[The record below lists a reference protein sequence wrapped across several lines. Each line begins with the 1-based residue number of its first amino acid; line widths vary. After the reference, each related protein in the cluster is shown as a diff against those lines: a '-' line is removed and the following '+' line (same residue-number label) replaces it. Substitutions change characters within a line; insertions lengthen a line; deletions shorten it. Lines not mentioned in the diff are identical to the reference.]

1 VADVLFPL
9 LLIGNLPAGLEFIV
23 LLAAAVTGVYT
34 LHKYVWKPIRAFNTK
49 INRGM
54 DTLLGYSP
62 VLDPATGREIQ
73 AATPPLANRVYE
85 LEKANSQIAEALQT
99 LAKTQKAVVR
109 LEEAW
114 NKRETAGM
122 QIIQEWTDWREH
134 HEKEAAQREERLAEW
149 DQWRQEQTVMVEAM
163 KNSHDL
169 PHKDA

>member
-1 VADVLFPL
+1 MIFVLLPPAL
-9 LLIGNLPAGLEFIV
+9 SGLPAWLELIV
-23 LLAAAVTGVYT
+23 LLGAALGAVITIK
-34 LHKYVWKPIRAFNTK
+34 KYVWTPIKAFNTK

-85 LEKANSQIAEALQT
+85 LEKANSQIAEALQV

-114 NKRETAGM
+114 NQREATGM
-122 QIIQEWTDWREH
+122 KIIQEWTDWREH
-134 HEKEAAQREERLAEW
+134 HEKEAQQREERLAEW

-169 PHKDA
+169 PHKDD